1 MNENLQMLNI
11 LKDFHKVTG
20 ARISIHDR
28 DSREIAAYPDTL
40 LPFCQMLQK
49 DDAVRLKCRLAD
61 EAAFKKARD
70 TGKSVTYKCH
80 CGLIETVAPIYH
92 YGVHSGYFMMGQISD
107 NAATSIRNIAKLSA
121 PYFENRQTLW
131 QNVRLIPEI
140 DANILQS
147 YINILSVISE
157 YLSQSNKIAPHS
169 RELAENIMQYIGS
182 HFADDLSVERLCNI
196 FGCSRT
202 TLMNSF
208 KHKYNITLGNYIKN
222 LRLEKAAEM
231 LKSNKSIKEISID
244 TGFSEQNYFSKVF
257 YSKYNMPPSEYR
269 RMQKKS

>member
-28 DSREIAAYPDTL
+28 ESREIAAYPDAL

-49 DDAVRLKCRLAD
+49 DDTVRHKCHLAD
-61 EAAFKKARD
+61 EEAFKKARD
-70 TGKSVTYKCH
+70 TGNSVTYKCH

-92 YGVHSGYFMMGQISD
+92 YGVLSGYFMMGQISD
-107 NAATSIRNIAKLSA
+107 NSASSIRNIAELSS

-131 QNVRLIPEI
+131 QNVRLIPEV
-140 DANILQS
+140 DMSTLQS

-169 RELAENIMQYIGS
+169 RELAENIKQYIGS
-182 HFADDLSVERLCNI
+182 HYAEDLSVERLCNI
-196 FGCSRT
+196 FDCSRT

-208 KHKYNITLGNYIKN
+208 KRKYNITLGNYIRDF
-222 LRLEKAAEM
+222 RLEKAAEM
-231 LKSNKSIKEISID
+231 LKSQKSIKEISID

-257 YSKYNMPPSEYR
+257 YGKYNMPPSEYR
-269 RMQKKS
+269 KKHK

>member
-1 MNENLQMLNI
+1 MSDNLHMLDI

-20 ARISIHDR
+20 ARISLHDR
-28 DSREIAAYPDTL
+28 DAQEIAAYPPSL

-49 DDAVRLKCRLAD
+49 DSRIKEMCRLAD
-61 EAAFKKARD
+61 KNAFNKARE
-70 TGKSVTYKCH
+70 TGRSVTYKCH

-92 YGVHSGYFMMGQISD
+92 YGVLSGYFMMGQISD
-107 NAATSIRNIAKLSA
+107 NEASSIRNIAELSA

-131 QNVRLIPEI
+131 QNVRLIPEV
-140 DANILQS
+140 DKNTLQS

-157 YLSQSNKIAPHS
+157 YLSQSNKIAPNS

-182 HFADDLSVERLCNI
+182 HFNDDLSVERLCNI

-202 TLMNSF
+202 TLMNAF
-208 KHKYNITLGNYIKN
+208 KHKYGTTLGNYIKDF
-222 LRLEKAAEM
+222 RLEKAAQM
-231 LKSNKSIKEISID
+231 LKSNKSIKEIAID

-257 YSKYNMPPSEYR
+257 FSKYNMPPSEYR
-269 RMQKKS
+269 KMLK